1 MFNLYNISNCVWLY
15 INMPVFL
22 APTEDRR
29 IITMAEYGDSL
40 EKSIVYMQQL
50 HTSAGIMK
58 SMNFEIL
65 ESLYKLQSGTNA
77 SEATKDLESIARK
90 LKVMALSNDTTI
102 NLVSNYLQV
111 QHKTQR

>member
-40 EKSIVYMQQL
+40 E
-50 HTSAGIMK
+50 
-58 SMNFEIL
+58 N
-65 ESLYKLQSGTNA
+65 
-77 SEATKDLESIARK
+77 
-90 LKVMALSNDTTI
+90 
-102 NLVSNYLQV
+102 
-111 QHKTQR
+111 